1 MKWRGAHRGAVVRV
15 LPPLYA
21 HRLGR
26 AYGHDSSAA
35 ALRGALAAGV
45 VGLETDVCM
54 TADRAL
60 VLLHDPY
67 LPLGTNLEG
76 FAHERTA
83 RELRRARL
91 RDREG
96 GLTAEAPLFVED
108 LLAAAPRDVVL
119 QLEVKAH
126 ADPALA
132 GRTVD
137 PLAERLRGRTRGQ
150 RVEVLSFTAA
160 AVAACARAAGLG
172 CTARLVVWAD
182 YAPVALG
189 APGPAGTESARCASD
204 HFLVTAPLIDTL
216 RRAGVARDSEG
227 FHEQPAAGRGRPPR
241 ARRRPSGFSTR
252 CRIRI
257 PLKMTSSIFSPHQVA
272 LCSPRTQAIASDTLL
287 FPQPFGPTMAVT
299 PPSFTAISARSEND
313 LNPMISMRRSFN
325 TYSSP
330 HRHCWFLSDS

>member
-1 MKWRGAHRGAVVRV
+1 MLPFDWP

-26 AYGHDSSAA
+26 GYGPDSSAA

-45 VGLETDVCM
+45 DGLETDVCL
-54 TADRAL
+54 TADGAL

-67 LPLGTNLEG
+67 LPLGTDLEG

-96 GLTAEAPLFVED
+96 RPTAEAPLFVED

-137 PLAERLRGRTRGQ
+137 ALVERLGSRARGQ
-150 RVEVLSFTAA
+150 RIELLSFTAE
-160 AVAACARAAGLG
+160 ACARAAALG
-172 CTARLVVWAD
+172 CPARLVVWAD
-182 YAPVALG
+182 YVPAALVRW
-189 APGPAGTESARCASD
+189 ARRHGVGGVCVE
-204 HFLVTAPLIDTL
+204 HFLLSASLMGTL
-216 RRAGVARDSEG
+216 RGGGLSVTTGTLNE
-227 FHEQPAAGRGRPPR
+227 PALLDRIVPLRP
-241 ARRRPSGFSTR
+241 
-252 CRIRI
+252 
-257 PLKMTSSIFSPHQVA
+257 
-272 LCSPRTQAIASDTLL
+272 D
-287 FPQPFGPTMAVT
+287 AVT
-299 PPSFTAISARSEND
+299 SDR
-313 LNPMISMRRSFN
+313 
-325 TYSSP
+325 P
-330 HRHCWFLSDS
+330 HTLREAAAAATLRAA